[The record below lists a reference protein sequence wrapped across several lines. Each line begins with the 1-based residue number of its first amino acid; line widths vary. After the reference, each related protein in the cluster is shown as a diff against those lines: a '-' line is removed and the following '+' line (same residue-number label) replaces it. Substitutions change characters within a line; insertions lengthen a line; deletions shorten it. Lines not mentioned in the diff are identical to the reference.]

1 MVEIIAE
8 LPVLDDQNWWTVN
21 GIGSSFWSSGFFA
34 SKNLGSNRFCSA
46 KPLLA
51 RILTLTARKELRTL
65 GLQISVHPNHNRPKC
80 LEGQLAT
87 SIFPCNRLVSLGV
100 AAASLF
106 VAQQIFGYSMQ
117 DAHTEWFEWSGT
129 MNSEPTLFP
138 VRPEVPLLPCG
149 TIRYPGS
156 NQWISWFDFRTL
168 LFLSAGKYLTWLFH
182 WNGTFYFGGLIR
194 IFTL

>member
-117 DAHTEWFEWSGT
+117 DASYWMIWVEWNYEQWTNFVPCKARSSTSALRNNTLPGFQP
-129 MNSEPTLFP
+129 MNFLIRFPNIAIFIGREVSDMTVSLKWNLLF
-138 VRPEVPLLPCG
+138 
-149 TIRYPGS
+149 
-156 NQWISWFDFRTL
+156 WWFDT
-168 LFLSAGKYLTWLFH
+168 
-182 WNGTFYFGGLIR
+182 NI
-194 IFTL
+194 